1 MGGGLLQLVAYG
13 AQDAYITGNPHITFW
28 KVMYKRHTNFA
39 MESMRVNFTG
49 SPTYGQRSVVVVNRN
64 ADLMF
69 RTYLEVTLPD
79 TRLSALP
86 ANTISGVTATSTPSL
101 TTSGVYWTTG
111 GRRRLGYLLIQQVE
125 IEIGGQIMDRH
136 YGEWM
141 YLWESLTSPFDQS
154 IRLDQMLGQSSAG
167 SYSTPSSCGGRPQ
180 VMYIPLSFWF
190 CRNPG
195 LALPLIALQYHEVRL
210 NFIFRQAT
218 DLVQNIYGYD
228 GNGNPLFWSGGVA
241 QAAQNLPRFKDAA
254 VYIDYIY
261 LDTDERRRFA
271 QQTHEYL
278 IDQLQY
284 GLQQSITSQTVR
296 LDLTLNH
303 PVKELVWVFQ
313 DARML
318 DCSLITNT
326 VSGNNNL
333 GNFGTAFNT
342 QPFQYSDIVNR
353 CRLQLNGQDRFDERY
368 GDYFWKVQPYQHHS
382 GGAFEQHAL
391 TQQPLQGSQPGSMVM
406 MFTLQGTSSAT
417 PVTATAGVQG
427 GTLTLTGGA
436 TYAQY
441 VAAGSPPMNIISATD
456 LTTAGGG
463 GGVSAPGVLVGT
475 YFITLVLDPTS
486 ATASA
491 CKITTKTGGTAAVI
505 GSGNDTLQITAMLE
519 PNQGITDPL
528 ASTTPLAGAGYTQN
542 PSYAG
547 TGASASYVPATFNY
561 AQAGYQQTNYGYT
574 QSVNP
579 INMYSF
585 SLAPEE
591 HQPSGSCNFSR
602 IDTTTLVF
610 DTLTGSATG
619 ALSAGQFP
627 SKNYPYLFRLYAV
640 NYNIFRVMSG
650 MGGLAYSN

>member
-39 MESMRVNFTG
+39 MEAMRVNFTG
-49 SPTYGQRSVVVVNRN
+49 SPSYGQRSVVVINRN

-79 TRLSALP
+79 TRAAATGATQDVLW
-86 ANTISGVTATSTPSL
+86 TA
-101 TTSGVYWTTG
+101 G

-125 IEIGGQIMDRH
+125 IEIGGQVMDRH

-141 YLWESLTSPFDQS
+141 YLWESLTSQYDQS
-154 IRLDQMLGQSSAG
+154 VRLDQMLGTAVEG
-167 SYSTPSSCGGRPQ
+167 TYSTPAGCNGRPS
-180 VMYIPLSFWF
+180 VLYIPLSFWF

-218 DLVQNIYGYD
+218 DLVQKVTT
-228 GNGNPLFWSGGVA
+228 GGGA
-241 QAAQNLPRFKDAA
+241 FTGGITAAAAALPRFKDAA
-254 VYIDYIY
+254 VYVDYIY

-271 QQTHEYL
+271 QQSHEYL

-284 GLQQSITSQTVR
+284 GLQQSVTSQTVR

-303 PVKELVWVFQ
+303 PIKELIWVYQ
-313 DARML
+313 DARKL
-318 DCSLITNT
+318 DCSQLSALGTN
-326 VSGNNNL
+326 
-333 GNFGTAFNT
+333 NT
-342 QPFQYSDIVNR
+342 QPFSYDDIANR

-382 GGAFEQHAL
+382 GGAFEPHAFTQLPL
-391 TQQPLQGSQPGSMVM
+391 TGSTPGAVVVW
-406 MFTLQGTSSAT
+406 FTASAVASAGTT
-417 PVTATAGVQG
+417 L
-427 GTLTLTGGA
+427 GTVSITGGA
-436 TYAQY
+436 TYATL
-441 VAAGSPPMNIISATD
+441 AGLTLQVVSATNASGYTLIPPGTG
-456 LTTAGGG
+456 LTF
-463 GGVSAPGVLVGT
+463 S
-475 YFITLVLDPTS
+475 S
-486 ATASA
+486 ATAATLSTNSL
-491 CKITTKTGGTAAVI
+491 TTPTGGA
-505 GSGNDTLQITAMLE
+505 
-519 PNQGITDPL
+519 
-528 ASTTPLAGAGYTQN
+528 
-542 PSYAG
+542 AG
-547 TGASASYVPATFNY
+547 TIY
-561 AQAGYQQTNYGYT
+561 AIYDPNSIVNDPINAGGIAQSGLQVTNPDAVGVINGVNSVYGYT

-579 INMYSF
+579 INVYSF
-585 SLAPEE
+585 ALAPEE

-610 DTLTGSATG
+610 DSIVGIDGRSLAAGS
-619 ALSAGQFP
+619 FP
-627 SKNYPYLFRLYAV
+627 SKNYPYLFRMYAV

>member
-28 KVMYKRHTNFA
+28 KVLYKRHTNFA
-39 MESMRVNFTG
+39 MEAMRVNFTG
-49 SPTYGQRSVVVVNRN
+49 SPAYGQRAVVVVNRN

-79 TRLSALP
+79 TRAAATGASALN
-86 ANTISGVTATSTPSL
+86 ANYNVLWTA
-101 TTSGVYWTTG
+101 G

-125 IEIGGQIMDRH
+125 IEIGGQVMDRH

-141 YLWESLTSPFDQS
+141 YLWESLTSPYDQS
-154 IRLDQMLGQSSAG
+154 VRLDQMLGTNVQG
-167 SYSTPSSCGGRPQ
+167 TYSTPAGCNGRPG
-180 VMYIPLSFWF
+180 VLYIPLQFWF

-218 DLVQNIYGYD
+218 DLVQNTYD
-228 GNGNPLFWSGGVA
+228 GTNLWPGGIT
-241 QAAQNLPRFKDAA
+241 QAAQFLPKFKDAA
-254 VYIDYIY
+254 VYVDYIY

-303 PVKELVWVFQ
+303 PVKELIWVYQ
-313 DARML
+313 DARKL
-318 DCSLITNT
+318 DCSQL
-326 VSGNNNL
+326 SAL
-333 GNFGTAFNT
+333 GTSNT
-342 QPFQYSDIVNR
+342 QPFSYDDIANR

-382 GGAFEQHAL
+382 GGAFEVHAYTQPVGQTSPGSTFMTFTATTAGNTAL
-391 TQQPLQGSQPGSMVM
+391 TAFSRTGGVDQATAAGLVFTIVNATVTSSGAVSAIPGTT
-406 MFTLQGTSSAT
+406 FTVPAVGTTTATLSAAATSSAAST
-417 PVTATAGVQG
+417 FYAVYDPNLALTDTVSGGSLGFQQTNSAGQP
-427 GTLTLTGGA
+427 L
-436 TYAQY
+436 
-441 VAAGSPPMNIISATD
+441 
-456 LTTAGGG
+456 TAGGY
-463 GGVSAPGVLVGT
+463 S
-475 YFITLVLDPTS
+475 
-486 ATASA
+486 
-491 CKITTKTGGTAAVI
+491 
-505 GSGNDTLQITAMLE
+505 
-519 PNQGITDPL
+519 
-528 ASTTPLAGAGYTQN
+528 
-542 PSYAG
+542 
-547 TGASASYVPATFNY
+547 
-561 AQAGYQQTNYGYT
+561 

-579 INMYSF
+579 INVYSF

-602 IDTTTLVF
+602 VDTTTLVF
-610 DTLTGSATG
+610 DSITG
-619 ALSAGQFP
+619 ADGQALAAGRFP
-627 SKNYPYLFRLYAV
+627 SKNYPYLFRMYAV

>member
-28 KVMYKRHTNFA
+28 KVLYKRHTNFA
-39 MESMRVNFTG
+39 MEAMRVNFTG
-49 SPTYGQRSVVVVNRN
+49 MPAYGQRSVVVVNRN

-79 TRLSALP
+79 TRAA
-86 ANTISGVTATSTPSL
+86 ANGSATSVNTPN
-101 TTSGVYWTTG
+101 GRDVIWTAG

-125 IEIGGQIMDRH
+125 IEIGGQVMDRH

-141 YLWESLTSPFDQS
+141 FLWESLTSNFDQS
-154 IRLDQMLGQSSAG
+154 ARLDQMMGSAVQLAA
-167 SYSTPSSCGGRPQ
+167 STPASCQGRPV

-218 DLVQNIYGYD
+218 DLVSSTYD
-228 GNGNPLFWSGGVA
+228 GTNPWPGGIP
-241 QAAQNLPRFKDAA
+241 QAAQFLPKLKDAA

-271 QQTHEYL
+271 QQSHEYL

-284 GLQQSITSQTVR
+284 GLQQSVTSQTVR

-313 DARML
+313 DARKL
-318 DCSLITNT
+318 DCSLPATS
-326 VSGNNNL
+326 SGSAL
-333 GNFGTAFNT
+333 SYT
-342 QPFQYSDIVNR
+342 QPFSYDDIANR
-353 CRLQLNGQDRFDERY
+353 CRIQLNGQDRFDERY

-382 GGAFEQHAL
+382 GGGFEAGRTNVSL
-391 TQQPLQGSQPGSMVM
+391 GINA
-406 MFTLQGTSSAT
+406 GTA
-417 PVTATAGVQG
+417 ATAGSFYVVFQCTSSVG
-427 GTLTLTGGA
+427 AVGSGTFLTTGGA
-436 TYAQY
+436 VTQAQY
-441 VAAGSPPMNIISATD
+441 VAAGSPVLTILSATLTATGLPMGILVGGNTITGFTGSTPGSISAT
-456 LTTAGGG
+456 L
-463 GGVSAPGVLVGT
+463 
-475 YFITLVLDPTS
+475 
-486 ATASA
+486 
-491 CKITTKTGGTAAVI
+491 
-505 GSGNDTLQITAMLE
+505 
-519 PNQGITDPL
+519 
-528 ASTTPLAGAGYTQN
+528 STTPLTGSYGGTYGAGTIVAFYDGNVGVTD
-542 PSYAG
+542 PLVVG
-547 TGASASYVPATFNY
+547 TASVTGSLGVQPM
-561 AQAGYQQTNYGYT
+561 
-574 QSVNP
+574 NP
-579 INMYSF
+579 INVYSF

-602 IDTTTLVF
+602 IDTATLVF
-610 DTLTGSATG
+610 DSITTG
-619 ALSAGQFP
+619 ANGLPLANGLFP
-627 SKNYPYLFRLYAV
+627 SKSFPFLFRMYAV